1 MIPNEFNSF
10 FATAG
15 KNIANSISNTPV
27 TLFIKTKDAPVLEFT
42 STSQGEIVDIIKNFQ
57 SKSSFDIDG
66 ISMKLLK
73 SVAIGISFPL
83 THIFNLS
90 PKKSIFPSSL
100 KLSRVVPVHKGGI
113 KNLCDNYRPI
123 ALLCS
128 ISKILEKIV
137 AIKLVNHLEYHKL
150 ISPRQ
155 FGFQRN
161 KNTEQNL
168 LNAVNFISNA
178 MNEGKFCIGVFLDLK
193 KAFDVCNHEILYKK
207 LKSKGVIHWKYF
219 GWNGS

>member
-1 MIPNEFNSF
+1 
-10 FATAG
+10 
-15 KNIANSISNTPV
+15 
-27 TLFIKTKDAPVLEFT
+27 
-42 STSQGEIVDIIKNFQ
+42 
-57 SKSSFDIDG
+57 
-66 ISMKLLK
+66 MKLLK
-73 SVAIGISFPL
+73 SVAIEISFPL
-83 THIFNLS
+83 AHIFNLS

-100 KLSRVVPVHKGGI
+100 KLSRVIPVHKGGI
-113 KNLCDNYRPI
+113 KDLCDNYRPI

-178 MNEGKFCIGVFLDLK
+178 LGSFWTSRRHLMSAIM
-193 KAFDVCNHEILYKK
+193 
-207 LKSKGVIHWKYF
+207 KYCTK
-219 GWNGS
+219 N